1 MTLLDASEEPKSQ
14 LLRYAV
20 SGVALVIFVCFG
32 IWYGW
37 FLFFFEPERHT
48 VEHFM
53 NAVVAGD
60 LAQAYQIWKPHGTS
74 YNFQEFTADW
84 GATGYYSPLKS
95 YRIETAEQ
103 PKDGSGVIVVVEISP
118 FQPFPPGSDARSGR
132 NREVSLWVE
141 RSDQSLSF
149 PP

>member
-1 MTLLDASEEPKSQ
+1 MGLLDASEEPKSQ

-20 SGVALVIFVCFG
+20 TAVAFVILVSFG
-32 IWYGW
+32 AWYSW
-37 FLFFFEPERHT
+37 YLFFFMPERRT

-53 NAVVAGD
+53 NAVVRGD
-60 LAQAYQIWKPHGTS
+60 LQMGYQIWKPHGSSYSFQDFTS
-74 YNFQEFTADW
+74 DW
-84 GATGYYSPLKS
+84 GEKGYYSPVKS
-95 YRIETAEQ
+95 YRIENANQ

-118 FQPFPPGSDARSGR
+118 FQPFPANNDPQSGR
-132 NREVSLWVE
+132 NREVAIWVE

>member
-1 MTLLDASEEPKSQ
+1 VGLLDASEEPKSQ
-14 LLRYAV
+14 LLRYSV
-20 SGVALVIFVCFG
+20 TGVAFVILVSFG

-37 FLFFFEPERHT
+37 FLFFFEPERRT

-53 NAVVAGD
+53 NAVVSGD
-60 LAQAYQIWKPHGTS
+60 LPQGYKIWKPHGTS
-74 YNFQEFTADW
+74 YSFDEFKADW
-84 GATGYYSPLKS
+84 GVSGYYSPLKS

-103 PKDGSGVIVVVEISP
+103 PRDGSGVIVVVEISP
-118 FQPFPPGSDARSGR
+118 FEPFPPNSDPRSGR
-132 NREVSLWVE
+132 NREVSIWVE